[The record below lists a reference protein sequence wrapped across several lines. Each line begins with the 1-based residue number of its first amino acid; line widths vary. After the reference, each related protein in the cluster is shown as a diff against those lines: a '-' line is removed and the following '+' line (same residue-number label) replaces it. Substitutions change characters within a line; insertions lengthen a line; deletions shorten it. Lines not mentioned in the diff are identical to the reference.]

1 MQTTAH
7 ALHSIPSLYS
17 GAYANKIA
25 LKRLDKSLLETEIYL
40 AELDLELTKGLAY
53 GWRED
58 AGTRFNEIRANIP
71 TALDKIQ
78 TSIRTFFKEL
88 TTSEGNALPDWV
100 YKSTGGALE
109 EVLLSLEK
117 RMKEED
123 GVFQSAVL
131 QVLRNFVKNYRNR
144 ISEAAKKVGQPE
156 AGTAEPT
163 PTPAPEGAAK
173 FNEFFEL

>member
-1 MQTTAH
+1 MGTLA
-7 ALHSIPSLYS
+7 AAASVRR
-17 GAYANKIA
+17 
-25 LKRLDKSLLETEIYL
+25 RLRVAKDL

-58 AGTRFNEIRANIP
+58 ASTRLSEIRTIIP
-71 TALDKIQ
+71 TALEKIH

-88 TTSEGNALPDWV
+88 TSQEGAALPEWV

-123 GVFQSAVL
+123 GAFQSAVL
-131 QVLRNFVKNYRNR
+131 QVLQASV
-144 ISEAAKKVGQPE
+144 SPDADS
-156 AGTAEPT
+156 
-163 PTPAPEGAAK
+163 
-173 FNEFFEL
+173 

>member
-1 MQTTAH
+1 M
-7 ALHSIPSLYS
+7 
-17 GAYANKIA
+17 
-25 LKRLDKSLLETEIYL
+25 

-58 AGTRFNEIRANIP
+58 ASTRLSEIRANIP
-71 TALDKIQ
+71 TALEKIQ

-88 TTSEGNALPDWV
+88 TSQEGAALPEWV

-123 GVFQSAVL
+123 GAFQTAVL
-131 QVLRNFVKNYRNR
+131 QVLQASV
-144 ISEAAKKVGQPE
+144 SPDADS
-156 AGTAEPT
+156 
-163 PTPAPEGAAK
+163 
-173 FNEFFEL
+173 

>member
-1 MQTTAH
+1 MGTLA
-7 ALHSIPSLYS
+7 AAASVR
-17 GAYANKIA
+17 
-25 LKRLDKSLLETEIYL
+25 KRLRVAKEIYL

-58 AGTRFNEIRANIP
+58 ASTRLSEIRANIP
-71 TALDKIQ
+71 TALEKIQ

-88 TTSEGNALPDWV
+88 TSQEGAALPEWV

-123 GVFQSAVL
+123 GAFQTAVL
-131 QVLRNFVKNYRNR
+131 Q
-144 ISEAAKKVGQPE
+144 ISVSPDADS
-156 AGTAEPT
+156 
-163 PTPAPEGAAK
+163 
-173 FNEFFEL
+173 